1 LIQTG
6 ELKASVIFP
15 FVATPSEHAKI
26 SWQNDNSTD
35 SAGTEIWDAF
45 RNLMFIERDLDGVA
59 AVVSE
64 FEQNFCDTESRIF
77 GSIVATCVSPRFK
90 PR

>member
-1 LIQTG
+1 M
-6 ELKASVIFP
+6 IFP
-15 FVATPSEHAKI
+15 LTPRGLI
-26 SWQNDNSTD
+26 S
-35 SAGTEIWDAF
+35 GDAF
-45 RNLMFIERDLDGVA
+45 RNLMFLERDLDEVA

-64 FEQNFCDTESRIF
+64 FEQNFCDAELRIF